1 MEESS
6 MKEVSNIEGENHKY
20 QQFMEENNVHNQP
33 HQSSF
38 KGSHQASSSQK
49 SHNKAS
55 SKKEFSKSKNEGM
68 GAMEVPL
75 GQYLKDR
82 SRSGSKGEAGNNRP
96 QEMSAGPANYID
108 YDM

>member
-6 MKEVSNIEGENHKY
+6 MKEEGNIEEEHHKY
-20 QQFMEENNVHNQP
+20 QQFMEENNVHNQH

-49 SHNKAS
+49 SYNKAS
-55 SKKEFSKSKNEGM
+55 SKKEFSRSKNEGM
-68 GAMEVPL
+68 GAMEAPL
-75 GQYLKDR
+75 EEYLQDR
-82 SRSGSKGEAGNNRP
+82 SRSGSKGEACSNRP
-96 QEMSAGPANYID
+96 QEMSAGPTNNIE